1 MERQIKRPTLSWNLE
16 IPEECSIKPKTFYS
30 KQFEFARGKVERF
43 TFCHIWT
50 TGEDILIQPAWVKW
64 NFSQDDEYNLN
75 KELVLPKKMT
85 PERIV
90 AYEWFKKN
98 QYMSY
103 IGNKKKGKVDEDY
116 LNQFM
121 TIPMNF
127 RPKYISCGQIGKNYV
142 FRFFRFT
149 PHVPQPGEIYVPQ
162 EFKRIFISPT
172 EIWTEFHDIHDR
184 QFPWQPENYKK
195 IFANLNRVYGHYF
208 SGYNDSLTTYFRTY
222 WPSFVIDS
230 CSNQSIL
237 ALYPSSHKDDKFH
250 RTVDGMN
257 ARVSSTIPEEV
268 YRLGASRYGE
278 TKKAFFSERLSDTEV
293 VIRMFAR
300 VGKNDP
306 FEYARVFMNANG
318 VYPCYYYNGQ
328 VSRCSIRCSSFYI
341 ADRTINFEARGTFV
355 EKRYPYLMM
364 ENSTHILWK
373 LILSE
378 NFVIYEQ
385 LSKLGFHGLVN
396 GVAHSHRCTD
406 FYSMRRLIFN
416 MHRNPSSMKGY
427 MKHATINELLT
438 KGELKRISIFKS
450 LIGSNEDLQRV
461 VELVRNY
468 NVTNMSTLEYLAE
481 TMSKDDDIYDCFST
495 ITNVLWSTRNRLT
508 ETQVN
513 RLVIKLIKQ
522 LKSLTSEFDRWHLH
536 ILRDCYSLC
545 SDAFFDDVEFYRNIM
560 DIADLHSLD
569 VIQEKHDKLQEMA
582 KFATMDPERYQLV
595 CQRFKNREYEDENFI
610 VRLPYTPEEIVEEGS
625 KMHHCV
631 GTYVKSVAA
640 GRSVILLLRRKSN
653 IDKEYVTIELSPD
666 GKIKQVKCKNNLLL
680 SSASTLQF
688 IENWIQAR
696 NLTLETWDI
705 EMRKKKIV
713 PSSHGYGLFR
723 EPDSIVA

>member
-1 MERQIKRPTLSWNLE
+1 MERQIKRPTLSWDLE
-16 IPEECSIKPKTFYS
+16 IPDEVKVHPKTYYS
-30 KQFEFARGKVERF
+30 KSFEFMRGKVDRF

-64 NFSQDDEYNLN
+64 DYTNDNYYS

-85 PERIV
+85 SERM
-90 AYEWFKKN
+90 ATYEWFKKN
-98 QYMSY
+98 QYTSY
-103 IGNKKKGKVDEDY
+103 IGDKKNGKVDEEY
-116 LNQFM
+116 LSKFM

-127 RPKYISCGQIGKNYV
+127 QPKYISCEQIKENYV
-142 FRFFRFT
+142 FRFFRFR
-149 PHVPQPGEIYVPQ
+149 PHVPQPGEIYEPQ
-162 EFKRIFISPT
+162 EYKRIFISPK

-184 QFPWQPENYKK
+184 QFPWQPKNYKK
-195 IFANLNRVYGHYF
+195 IFANLHRVYGHYF
-208 SGYNDSLTTYFRTY
+208 SGYNDSLVKYLRAN
-222 WPSFVIDS
+222 WPGFMIE
-230 CSNQSIL
+230 CRSNGSVL
-237 ALYPSSHKDDKFH
+237 SLYPSSHKDDKFH
-250 RTVDGMN
+250 RRVDALN
-257 ARVSSTIPEEV
+257 AQVSNHIPNNV
-268 YRLGASRYGE
+268 KNMSAGRFGE
-278 TKKAFFSERLSDTEV
+278 NKKRFFTERLSDTEV
-293 VIRMFAR
+293 VIRMFTC
-300 VGKNDP
+300 VDKYKTV
-306 FEYARVFMNANG
+306 EYARVFIDQDS

-328 VSRCSIRCSSFYI
+328 VSRCSLRLAPFYI
-341 ADRTINFEARGTFV
+341 ADKTFNFDTKGTFA

-364 ENSTHILWK
+364 ENSTHVLWK

-378 NFVIYEQ
+378 NFVVYEQ
-385 LSKLGFHGLVN
+385 LSKLGFHNLTN
-396 GVAHSHRCTD
+396 NIAHNHRCTN
-406 FYSMRRLIFN
+406 FHSIRRVIASMC
-416 MHRNPSSMKGY
+416 RNHSEMSGLMKR
-427 MKHATINELLT
+427 ATIGELLT
-438 KGELKRISIFKS
+438 KSELKRISIFKN
-450 LIGSNEDLQRV
+450 LISSCDDLQRV
-461 VELVRNY
+461 IELVRDY
-468 NVTNMSTLEYLAE
+468 HVTNISTLEYLVE
-481 TMSKDDDIYDCFST
+481 TMSKDDDVYDCFST
-495 ITNVLWSTRNRLT
+495 ITHVLWSTHNRLT

-522 LKSLTSEFDRWHLH
+522 LKSLTSEFDHWHLH

-545 SDAFFDDVEFYRNIM
+545 SDAFLDDVEFYRNIM

-582 KFATMDPERYQLV
+582 KFVTMDPERYQLV

-625 KMHHCV
+625 KMNHCV
-631 GTYVKSVAA
+631 GTYVKSVAV
-640 GRSVILLLRRKSN
+640 GRAVILLLRRKSN

-688 IENWIQAR
+688 IEDWIQAR